1 MDAAALAPDRLTGLA
16 IAAHCVDPIGTGI
29 LRIRAR
35 ASPHRDRILSALW
48 TLDPNARKISTTI
61 SEETLFG
68 GFDVTQALSNGT
80 VVQMPGLLDR
90 TTSLVLGSAERC
102 PARLAAH
109 LSAAVDRGTHSLVL
123 CDEGA
128 SSEEEPPQALCER
141 TGLFIALDDRPDSAE
156 FELPAATVD
165 IEGARKRCASVSLSE
180 AHASSLVTAAAEL
193 GILSLRAPLYALAI
207 ARALA
212 ALDGRTEVG
221 RTELEY
227 AAALAF
233 GHRATRLPQAEPPA
247 ETPPESPETQGDDTE
262 QTEGSGTDQAL
273 PTELLLEATKAL
285 LPDELLA
292 RIGQN
297 GGTARNAAGSGA
309 GSAKIGNRRGRPLP
323 SRAGR
328 PDSGA
333 RVDIV
338 STLRAAAPW
347 QTIRRATAEVSKPI
361 HIRRSDIRLKRY
373 EETSDRL
380 LIFTVDASGSQALA
394 RLAEAKGAVEI
405 LLSEAY
411 ARRDHVALIGFRGDG
426 AEMLLPP
433 TRSLVQTK
441 RRLNALPGGGGTPL
455 AAGLSLAAE
464 TATRAVAQGM
474 TPFVVL
480 LTDGRANI
488 ALDGSADRAAAA
500 EDAERTGKA
509 LLARGIET
517 LVIDTGQRPS
527 RTLST
532 LADAIGGTYLALPR
546 SDAYQLSAAVS
557 DALGD

>member
-1 MDAAALAPDRLTGLA
+1 MKAAALAPNRLTALA

-35 ASPHRDRILSALW
+35 AGPARDRVLFALR
-48 TLDPNARKISTTI
+48 TLDPAAKKIGTTI
-61 SEETLFG
+61 SDEALFG
-68 GFDVTQALSNGT
+68 GLDVTRALADGT
-80 VVQMPGLLDR
+80 VVQMPGVLDR
-90 TTSLVLGSAERC
+90 SSSLILGSAERC
-102 PARLAAH
+102 PSRLAAH
-109 LSAAVDRGTHSLVL
+109 LSAAVDRGGHSLVL

-128 SSEEEPPQALCER
+128 SPEEEPPDSLCER
-141 TGLFIALDDRPDSAE
+141 VGLYLSLDDRRDSAP
-156 FELPAATVD
+156 FELPAATID
-165 IEGARKRCASVSLSE
+165 IEGARARCNKVTISDERASN
-180 AHASSLVTAAAEL
+180 LVIAAAQL
-193 GILSLRAPLYALAI
+193 GIVSLRAPLCALAI

-212 ALDGRTEVG
+212 ALENRAEVS
-221 RTELEY
+221 RQDLEI

-233 GHRATRLPQAEPPA
+233 GHRATRLPDFDQPAEEPPA
-247 ETPPESPETQGDDTE
+247 PPEAQHEAEDQEDAADAD
-262 QTEGSGTDQAL
+262 QTL
-273 PTELLLEATKAL
+273 PAEMLLEAAKAL

-297 GGTARNAAGSGA
+297 GGNARNASGSGA

-323 SRAGR
+323 SRPGR
-328 PDSGA
+328 TDGGA

-338 STLRAAAPW
+338 ATLRAAAPW
-347 QTIRRATAEVSKPI
+347 QTIRRAASEATKPI

-455 AAGLSLAAE
+455 AAGLKLAAE

-474 TPFVVL
+474 TPYVVV

-488 ALDGSADRAAAA
+488 ALDGSANRAAAA
-500 EDAERTGKA
+500 EDAENMGKS
-509 LLARGIET
+509 LLSRGIET
-517 LVIDTGQRPS
+517 LIIDTGQRPS
-527 RTLST
+527 RSLTALS
-532 LADAIGGTYLALPR
+532 DAIGSTYLALPR

-557 DALGD
+557 DAIGD